1 MAARPEIAP
10 LTPRASGPEPGA
22 LLAIDHEELVVRRG
36 RRSGIYTAIAVHST
50 TLGPAL
56 GGCRMWRYPNQT
68 EAARDA
74 LRLSRAMTLKAA
86 AAGLHLGGGK
96 GVICLP
102 PDMPAPEGGLRRDV
116 LLDFADA
123 VNALDGSYITAE
135 DVGTSSRDM
144 VTVAQGT
151 RFVTGLPTVHGG
163 SGDPSPFTALGVEA
177 AIRACAAER
186 FGSRD
191 LDGCRIA
198 VVGCGRVG
206 EQLAR
211 RLAVAGAQLL
221 LSDIDERKRG
231 LVAELP
237 GAEWAAAPDVALR
250 ADLDV
255 LAPCALGGVI
265 DDHVADRL
273 HAAIV
278 CGSANN
284 QLADDR
290 LADRLAARG
299 VLYAPDFIVNAGGL
313 MNVALELDPR
323 GYDEA
328 RARERV
334 EGIEGVMI
342 RILDAA
348 RERGVTPLA
357 AAVELARERL
367 GPSGGQYKI
376 SPTAPRAE
384 TPQRPD
390 TDRTEIPQPV
400 RRGDTTDGD
409 PAGTPRIAARG
420 IRGGRA

>member
-1 MAARPEIAP
+1 
-10 LTPRASGPEPGA
+10 
-22 LLAIDHEELVVRRG
+22 
-36 RRSGIYTAIAVHST
+36 
-50 TLGPAL
+50 
-56 GGCRMWRYPNQT
+56 
-68 EAARDA
+68 
-74 LRLSRAMTLKAA
+74 
-86 AAGLHLGGGK
+86 
-96 GVICLP
+96 
-102 PDMPAPEGGLRRDV
+102 
-116 LLDFADA
+116 
-123 VNALDGSYITAE
+123 
-135 DVGTSSRDM
+135 VGTSARDM

-151 RFVTGLPTVHGG
+151 RFVTGLPAVHGG

-177 AIRACAAER
+177 AIRACVAAR

-211 RLAVAGAQLL
+211 RLAAAGAWLL
-221 LSDIDERKRG
+221 LSDIDEGKRR
-231 LVAELP
+231 LAAELP
-237 GAEWAAAPDVALR
+237 GAEWARPEAALR

-265 DDHVADRL
+265 DEGVADGLRS
-273 HAAIV
+273 AIV

-290 LADRLAARG
+290 LADRLASRG

-313 MNVALELDPR
+313 INVGLELDPG

-328 RARERV
+328 RARTRV
-334 EGIEGVMI
+334 TGIEQVMA
-342 RILDAA
+342 RILAAA
-348 RERGVTPLA
+348 RTQGITPLR
-357 AAVELARERL
+357 AAVELARESL
-367 GPSGGQYKI
+367 DMSGDPSKI

-384 TPQRPD
+384 TPPRQD
-390 TDRTEIPQPV
+390 TDRTEIPQTV

-409 PAGTPRIAARG
+409 PTGTPRIAARG

>member
-1 MAARPEIAP
+1 MR
-10 LTPRASGPEPGA
+10 SEPAA
-22 LLAIDHEELVVRRG
+22 LLAIDHEELVIRRG

-56 GGCRMWRYPNQT
+56 GGCRMWTYSDQT

-86 AAGLHLGGGK
+86 AAGLDLGGGK

-102 PDMPAPEGGLRRDV
+102 PGTPPPDGARRREV

-135 DVGTSSRDM
+135 DVGTSARDM
-144 VTVAQGT
+144 VDVAEGT
-151 RFVTGLPTVHGG
+151 RFVTGLPAVHGG

-177 AIRACAAER
+177 AIRACATER
-186 FGSRD
+186 WGTRD
-191 LDGCRIA
+191 LRGRRIA

-211 RLAVAGAQLL
+211 RLAAAGAQLL
-221 LSDIDERKRG
+221 LSDINPAKRG
-231 LVAELP
+231 VAEEL
-237 GAEWAAAPDVALR
+237 GAEWAAPEDALF
-250 ADLDV
+250 AEADV

-265 DDHVADRL
+265 DDLTVVAVR
-273 HAAIV
+273 APVI

-284 QLADDR
+284 QLADDH
-290 LADRLAARG
+290 LAERLAARD
-299 VLYAPDFIVNAGGL
+299 VLYAPDFIANAGGL
-313 MNVALELDPR
+313 INVGLEVSPD
-323 GYDEA
+323 GYDA
-328 RARERV
+328 ALARERV
-334 EGIEGVMI
+334 TAIEGVMG
-342 RILDAA
+342 RVFETA
-348 RERGVTPLA
+348 RRRGTTPLG
-357 AAVELARERL
+357 AAVELARARL
-367 GPSGGQYKI
+367 VASAAGPKI
-376 SPTAPRAE
+376 SPTGPTAE
-384 TPQRPD
+384 TPPRPD

-400 RRGDTTDGD
+400 RRGENPDGD